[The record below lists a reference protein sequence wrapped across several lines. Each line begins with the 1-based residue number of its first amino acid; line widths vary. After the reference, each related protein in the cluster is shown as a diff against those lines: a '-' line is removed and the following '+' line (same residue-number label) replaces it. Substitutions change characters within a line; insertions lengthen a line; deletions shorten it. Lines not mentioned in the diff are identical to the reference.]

1 MAVIN
6 LFVWIGLGFSV
17 FLIFRLGN
25 EIFGPGRATRLLLE
39 NGWFFVGKEVDV
51 NVAEEEGAVVL
62 GAEGDARR
70 VDAGFDLSTQTLD
83 VDQGDLLQVGVVFFN
98 L

>member
-6 LFVWIGLGFSV
+6 LFVCFGLGFSV
-17 FLIFRLGN
+17 FLLLRLGN
-25 EIFGPGRATRLLLE
+25 EIFGPGRATRLFLE
-39 NGWFFVGKEVDV
+39 YGRFFIGKEVDV

-70 VDAGFDLSTQTLD
+70 VDAGFDLAT
-83 VDQGDLLQVGVVFFN
+83 
-98 L
+98 